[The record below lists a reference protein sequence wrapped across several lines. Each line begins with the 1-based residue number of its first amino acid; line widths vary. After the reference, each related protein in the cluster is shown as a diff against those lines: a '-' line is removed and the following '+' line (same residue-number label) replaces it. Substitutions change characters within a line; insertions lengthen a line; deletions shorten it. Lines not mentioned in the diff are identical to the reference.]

1 MDNEKILVTIA
12 ARGGSKGVKDK
23 NIRELCGLPLIAHT
37 IRQARRWNRASR
49 IVCSTDSERIADV
62 ARSHGAEVPFM
73 RPPELASDTAG
84 KVGVIRHA
92 VLKVE
97 EITKERFDIIV
108 DLDATAPI
116 RNNSDLEGALALFK
130 KERPKT
136 LFSVTSC
143 RKNPYFNM
151 VELGKEGFV
160 HLAKELP
167 SSINRRQDAPKV
179 YDMNASIYI
188 YNREYILD
196 ENSKSAISDRSIIW
210 EMDELSAI
218 DIDLELDFH
227 FVEFLVSKGIV
238 KL

>member
-1 MDNEKILVTIA
+1 MDDEKILVTIA

-23 NIRELCGLPLIAHT
+23 NIRELYCLPLIAYT
-37 IRQARRWNRASR
+37 ILQAKKWNKASR
-49 IVCSTDSERIADV
+49 VICSTDSERIAEV
-62 ARSHGAEVPFM
+62 ARSHGAEILFM

-84 KVGVIRHA
+84 KIGVIRHA
-92 VLKVE
+92 VHKVE
-97 EITKERFDIIV
+97 EITKERFDVIV

-116 RNNSDLEGALALFK
+116 RSNRDLDGALALFK
-130 KERPKT
+130 KKRPKT
-136 LFSVTSC
+136 LFSVTPC

-151 VELGKEGFV
+151 VELGKDGFV

-188 YNREYILD
+188 YDREYLLD

-218 DIDLELDFH
+218 DIDQELDFQ
-227 FVEFLVSKGIV
+227 FVEFLISKGIV